1 MTADVLIGLKTL
13 LGSASVSAK
22 RVTFSAHQ
30 CFRLDNDPQE
40 ADALKALAAHAAR
53 LANLALVGNSR
64 FIAALLAAQP
74 SLAAAVKFYVTT
86 DDAAVPA
93 LNGAGV
99 KRIGRPAELPA
110 AAQNVLLCETR
121 YWDRQALHQAI
132 PMGVTVTDPDIL
144 VAIAPDTIPPR
155 GWTPVERHI
164 YPIDVPKIEFE
175 SGLDVLLLD
184 CPARNLALLPNGL
197 AYVHNCMKHAKVK
210 FQTFD
215 LDIVTYHRYH
225 MRRLFDEGG
234 EIVLPSGYKMP
245 VDPWQAEHYDLWAKA
260 EVIDYLLPI
269 IEEAARAVIAAA
281 PKVLALSLQ
290 QCNEAYTRALVNR
303 VKAVRP
309 ETVILVGG
317 FSCYNPDIGLRA
329 FPECDYMCIGESD
342 LTIGPLVQM
351 LARGEKP
358 RNQPGVLSRY
368 DTPDYRYLP
377 APMAHDLDK
386 IPEPRY
392 DWAPISLYRNYNG
405 YQLVPIIAS
414 RGCRWSRCTFC
425 AERFYWRIRTAKN
438 FVNELEWLVEQ
449 GCTLFMFN
457 ESDLNGNPEKLL
469 AICDE
474 IIARGLKIKLTG
486 QLRIHK
492 KCDRAFFQKLREA
505 GFVALRF
512 GVDAFSDNTM
522 RLQRKGYT
530 SEMVSQNLRD
540 CWEAGI
546 YTEVNWVIGVPGE
559 TDQDVEEGIELILKN
574 QKYIGRLANINPLI
588 LVNGSVYWIDPESHK
603 IKFRRPQEEIKAD
616 FPRAI
621 PADLWYSEGPY
632 IDAQV
637 RKDRFERIVLSLH
650 ESGFPVGAWAQR
662 IIEDVRLRRDKNR
675 AGSGVAVAETAEAAP
690 APAEAAPA
698 AVEPETARAAAP
710 AAPEKLEATA
720 THQLYRIA
728 DGYLAIPNEQSAL
741 DPTDPTVRAAA
752 GVLFNES
759 LDSLRAELAEASRWA
774 NSRGQYDAQ
783 ERQRK
788 AGSYMRADSALGE
801 IAVTELKRPVILAQG
816 GNHFAIEQE
825 ELQRKLE
832 VALNPLL
839 LPEYSPNPI
848 RNMVRRARRL
858 RRMALQLLG
867 SLRGDDPMQQTAL
880 PNFVAGRPGWFS
892 GKGVGVAT
900 LQSATAVPDLL
911 TTIGNYNVVE
921 FDGMVFA
928 LPHGYQPEWG
938 SVTLGSQPGVFADPS
953 SRIVIA
959 WVKAKVE
966 PVIPAVAEIEEI
978 VAKPSVEYPEP
989 QLLAALEG
997 YNIVGYEGW
1006 IYGIPQSLGSIDLTE
1021 EDVVGM
1027 PGVIRDVSR
1036 DVVENEILDVVARRG
1051 EQVAAE

>member
-1 MTADVLIGLKTL
+1 MAAEVAIGLRTL
-13 LGSASVSAK
+13 LGNAAVAAQ

-30 CFRLDNDPQE
+30 CFRFDGSVAE
-40 ADALKALAAHAAR
+40 KACFSALAGHAAR
-53 LANLALVGNSR
+53 LTGLALTGDSR
-64 FIAALLAAQP
+64 FIEALLAATP
-74 SLAAAVKFYVTT
+74 ELTCRVVAYCTT
-86 DDAAVPA
+86 DAVPVAA
-93 LNGAGV
+93 LEDAGASRHADVAALPEIV
-99 KRIGRPAELPA
+99 KT
-110 AAQNVLLCETR
+110 VLLCETQ
-121 YWDRQALHQAI
+121 YVERQRMRQKIADSI
-132 PMGVTVTDPDIL
+132 TIVDPDIL
-144 VAIAPDTIPPR
+144 VAIAPNAIPR
-155 GWTPVERHI
+155 RAWTPVERHI
-164 YPIDVPKIEFE
+164 YPVEVPAIDFE
-175 SGLDVLLLD
+175 PGLDVLLLD

-197 AYVHNCMKHAKVK
+197 AYVHNCLKHAKVK

-225 MRRLFDEGG
+225 MRRLFDESG

-245 VDPWQAEHYDLWAKA
+245 LDPWQAEHYDLWAKA
-260 EVIDYLLPI
+260 EVIEYLMPI
-269 IEEAARAVIAAA
+269 IEEAAAAVIKAA

-303 VKAVRP
+303 VKAALP
-309 ETVILVGG
+309 EIVILVGG

-329 FPECDYMCIGESD
+329 FPECDYMCIGEAD
-342 LTIGPLVQM
+342 LTIGLLVKA
-351 LARGEKP
+351 LARGERP
-358 RNQPGVLSRY
+358 RNQPGVLSKY

-377 APMAHDLDK
+377 APMPHDLDK

-392 DWAPISLYRNYNG
+392 DWASISLYRNYNG

-457 ESDLNGNPEKLL
+457 ESDLNGNPDKLL
-469 AICDE
+469 DICDE
-474 IIARGLKIKLTG
+474 IIARGLKVKLTG

-492 KCDRAFFQKLREA
+492 KCDRAFFQKLRAA

-530 SEMVSQNLRD
+530 SDMVSQNLQD

-559 TDQDVEEGIELILKN
+559 TDQDVEEGIALILKN
-574 QKYIGRLANINPLI
+574 QKFIGRLANINPLI

-603 IKFRRPQEEIKAD
+603 IRFRRPQDEIKAE

-650 ESGFPVGAWAQR
+650 DAGFPVGAWAQR
-662 IIEDVRLRRDKNR
+662 VIEDVRLRRDKHR
-675 AGSGVAVAETAEAAP
+675 AGSTPSDVAAPEAAAAEAAP
-690 APAEAAPA
+690 ALP
-698 AVEPETARAAAP
+698 R
-710 AAPEKLEATA
+710 KLEETS
-720 THQLYRIA
+720 THRVHQVA
-728 DGYLAIPNEQSAL
+728 DGYLAIPLERTDL
-741 DPTDPTVRAAA
+741 DAADA
-752 GVLFNES
+752 ATRVASGVVFSES
-759 LDSLRAELAEASRWA
+759 LDSLRTELEDSARWA
-774 NSRGQYDAQ
+774 NTRGQYDAQ

-801 IAVTELKRPVILAQG
+801 SQIEELKQPIILSHNGA
-816 GNHFAIEQE
+816 HFAIEQD
-825 ELQRKLE
+825 ELRRKLD

-839 LPEYSPNPI
+839 LPEYARNPI

-858 RRMALQLLG
+858 RRMGMQITRSLLG
-867 SLRGDDPMQQTAL
+867 RDPLADCLPFHFIAGAPQWVVGKHARIASIQT
-880 PNFVAGRPGWFS
+880 
-892 GKGVGVAT
+892 T
-900 LQSATAVPDLL
+900 TAVPDLL

-921 FDGMVFA
+921 FDGMVYA
-928 LPHGYQPEWG
+928 LPHGFHPEWG
-938 SVTLGSQPGVFADPS
+938 SVSLARQPGVFADTSP
-953 SRIVIA
+953 RAVIA
-959 WVKAKVE
+959 WVRTKVE
-966 PVIPAVAEIEEI
+966 APQPVAQIVDI
-978 VAKPSVEYPEP
+978 VAKSAVEYPEP
-989 QLLAALEG
+989 QLLAELEG
-997 YNIVGYEGW
+997 YDIVGYEGW
-1006 IYGIPQSLGSIDLTE
+1006 IYGIPQSLGNIDLTA

-1027 PGVIRDVSR
+1027 QGVIRDVSR
-1036 DVVENEILDVVARRG
+1036 DVVENEILDIAAR
-1051 EQVAAE
+1051 QAAAE